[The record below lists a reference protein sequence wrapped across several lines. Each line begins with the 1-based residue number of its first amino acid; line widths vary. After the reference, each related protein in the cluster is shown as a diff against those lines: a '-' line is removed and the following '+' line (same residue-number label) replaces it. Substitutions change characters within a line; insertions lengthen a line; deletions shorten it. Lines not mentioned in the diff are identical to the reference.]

1 MTKQEFEKLT
11 EVAEKQAIEITQLR
25 KDIDE
30 IFERLIPMVEE
41 IKKTKP
47 FWRIFKYI
55 ELVGF
60 LIDEIAQLVEKHG
73 AKQTEN

>member
-30 IFERLIPMVEE
+30 I
-41 IKKTKP
+41 
-47 FWRIFKYI
+47 
-55 ELVGF
+55 
-60 LIDEIAQLVEKHG
+60 AQLVEKHG